1 MKVPGPGVSYSNNNT
16 SNNLC
21 GCVVL
26 QYQQVRVG
34 YQLPVQ
40 YATVRVPGTYT
51 WYCSTSVVVIDRIG
65 GYR

>member
-26 QYQQVRVG
+26 QYQVRVG